1 MIRVHR
7 IPSAVTGFFPDLICR
22 LPQGDSP
29 TVYLT
34 FDDGPMP
41 GPTDFV
47 LDQLKANEAQ
57 ATFFCIG
64 NNIRKHPQTFQRILD
79 EGHSV
84 GNHTDQHVDG
94 WRVSIDQYLWQI
106 KECESAMNG
115 ANTGRLFRPP
125 FGKLPLTYKK
135 YLSGMKIVLWDVL
148 TYDFEA
154 GLPVQQTLEKIKKL
168 TRSGSII
175 VFHDS
180 LKAEQNLMRLLPAYL
195 KFLKSE
201 GFSLKAVS

>member
-79 EGHSV
+79 EGHCV

-94 WRVSIDQYLWQI
+94 WRVSTDQYLLQI

-115 ANTGRLFRPP
+115 ANSGRLFRPP

-148 TYDFEA
+148 TYDFES
-154 GLPVQQTLEKIKKL
+154 GLPVQKTLEKIKKL
-168 TRSGSII
+168 TRSGSIV

-195 KFLKSE
+195 EFLKSE
-201 GFSLKAVS
+201 GFFLKAVS